1 MDEPKP
7 SNPPPTFSTLTE
19 IMERFRA
26 VPYEQFQQELQA
38 WFERGLQEQGMNKDA
53 LEHALPG
60 IAQLISGIYYEAE
73 VQQTL
78 SDHHVTPSG
87 HDHD

>member
-1 MDEPKP
+1 MDETKP

-38 WFERGLQEQGMNKDA
+38 WFEHGLEAKGMDKET
-53 LEHALPG
+53 LEHTLPG
-60 IAQLISGIYYEAE
+60 IPHLISGIYHRAE

-78 SDHHVTPSG
+78 SEHHITRAG
-87 HDHD
+87 HDDN